1 MPPKR
6 APAPAHARIGA
17 RAAAAA
23 SAAAP
28 ALYSFAGLLAALM
41 AAVRML
47 LGWVVMEAKDKVRGR
62 VARVDARPFFLQG
75 APPVQGAR
83 RARGFNSLGTPSAGR
98 LCPLSLMQ
106 SAQKPRKVVLQPV
119 ERGTER
125 EHGHAGAGQR
135 RRREC
140 FMRAARR
147 APGALLSL
155 RSHPLSRSRLLSHT
169 DTDTPRAP
177 ISLSLPASPDPH
189 TQEEGTRLPAADLE
203 EAGRRRGRRRVAAQE
218 EGGATAGRVPACAR
232 AQGRAHPA
240 HRQRRLTQP
249 DDADHAGGWSVRW
262 SGADDDDEREGER
275 VWKGWGGG
283 WMMGAWGGG
292 AGRQQATRARRQ
304 AARRV
309 AAAPRPARCPSLP
322 PSPCPSSLALPL
334 SPALPSS
341 YPTLFFF
348 FIVRTGL

>member
-62 VARVDARPFFLQG
+62 VAHVDARPFFLQG

-83 RARGFNSLGTPSAGR
+83 RARGFYPLGTPSAGR

-125 EHGHAGAGQR
+125 EHWHAGAGQR

-140 FMRAARR
+140 FMRLRAGRPGRSSRSART
-147 APGALLSL
+147 LSL
-155 RSHPLSRSRLLSHT
+155 ALACSRTLTRPSPL
-169 DTDTPRAP
+169 
-177 ISLSLPASPDPH
+177 SLSLSPPLQIPKPKKKAPASRQP
-189 TQEEGTRLPAADLE
+189 TSKKPA
-203 EAGRRRGRRRVAAQE
+203 
-218 EGGATAGRVPACAR
+218 GGAAGGGSPPKKKAEPPLAVPA
-232 AQGRAHPA
+232 P
-240 HRQRRLTQP
+240 
-249 DDADHAGGWSVRW
+249 
-262 SGADDDDEREGER
+262 
-275 VWKGWGGG
+275 K
-283 WMMGAWGGG
+283 
-292 AGRQQATRARRQ
+292 
-304 AARRV
+304 AA
-309 AAAPRPARCPSLP
+309 
-322 PSPCPSSLALPL
+322 
-334 SPALPSS
+334 PALPTANGGSPS
-341 YPTLFFF
+341 RTTRTTLAA
-348 FIVRTGL
+348 GQ

>member
-1 MPPKR
+1 MATTWLPCCSRCSTRASKRKWGEVGTGPAPRVWYSNHCSVCCRTLSLAARLPPHTTPTSPTCVRPRVLLSGPPAQHQARPSPMPPKR

-135 RRREC
+135 RRRKC

-169 DTDTPRAP
+169 DTPRAP
-177 ISLSLPASPDPH
+177 ISLSPRLCRSPHPRRRH
-189 TQEEGTRLPAADLE
+189 PPPGSRPRRSRPAARPA
-203 EAGRRRGRRRVAAQE
+203 AGRRPRRRRSHRWPRPCLCPRPRPRPPCPPP
-218 EGGATAGRVPACAR
+218 TA
-232 AQGRAHPA
+232 AHPA
-240 HRQRRLTQP
+240 GRRGPRWRLVSEVER
-249 DDADHAGGWSVRW
+249 GG
-262 SGADDDDEREGER
+262 
-275 VWKGWGGG
+275 
-283 WMMGAWGGG
+283 
-292 AGRQQATRARRQ
+292 
-304 AARRV
+304 
-309 AAAPRPARCPSLP
+309 
-322 PSPCPSSLALPL
+322 
-334 SPALPSS
+334 
-341 YPTLFFF
+341 
-348 FIVRTGL
+348 